1 MTPHEEDRSQATRSR
16 SSENWRTLPIILGAA
31 AVVIIGTWLYTGRDE
46 ANPVTGSDAPASTQ
60 APRK

>member
-1 MTPHEEDRSQATRSR
+1 MTPHEEDRPQTTRSR

-46 ANPVTGSDAPASTQ
+46 ANPVTDGDAPASTQ